1 MFQIQK
7 YDTVT
12 STNDIAKALAA
23 AGKRNVCVIAD
34 RQTGGRGRMGRQ
46 FFSPSGC
53 GLYLSVVLSP
63 GVRGEDSAL
72 LTTYAA
78 VAVMETVEEL
88 TGVKPSVKWVND
100 VYLGGKKIC
109 GILAEGNMDFETGK
123 FDYAV
128 LGIGINVRKTAFPEE
143 LAKIA
148 SDLETET
155 GVQADRNELADAL
168 LLRLADLNTA
178 LEKRNFMKKYRESC
192 FVLGKELE
200 VHRGNERFCAKA
212 LDVNDRGELL
222 VEVDGE
228 TRVLQ
233 SGEVSVRVS

>member
-1 MFQIQK
+1 MC
-7 YDTVT
+7 
-12 STNDIAKALAA
+12 APLP
-23 AGKRNVCVIAD
+23 
-34 RQTGGRGRMGRQ
+34 MGRR

-53 GLYLSVVLSP
+53 GLYLSVVLP
-63 GVRGEDSAL
+63 PEVCGEGGAL

-100 VYLGGKKIC
+100 VYLGGKKVC
-109 GILAEGNMDFETGK
+109 GILAEGKFHFETGK

-128 LGIGINVRKTAFPEE
+128 LGIGINVRKMAFPAE
-143 LAKIA
+143 LAHLA

-155 GVQADRNELADAL
+155 GVQVDRDQLANAL

-178 LEKRNFMKKYRESC
+178 LKKRDFMKKYRENC

-200 VHRGNERFCAKA
+200 VHRGTEWFFAKA
-212 LDVNDRGELL
+212 LDVNDCGELL

-228 TRVLQ
+228 MRVLQ
-233 SGEVSVRVS
+233 SGEVSVRVT